1 MRFIILAAG
10 KSSRIYKEIGKIK
23 CLLKIKKKS
32 LISRAII
39 ELKKADKKAKITVV
53 TGFQQNKIKKELLSF
68 KEIDYI
74 YNRKFLNTDM
84 LYSFYLALKK
94 YNDDLF
100 FCYSDIIFSH
110 KSFKKILRKK
120 NGLYVPLKKNWLK
133 IWKIRNKDPL
143 KDAEHIKVYKNKI
156 LEIGKKIKDV
166 SETKYQYMGLIF
178 IPKKFRSIVIK
189 NYKLLKNKKKMHLT
203 TFLNQ
208 LVKRNCPVFFKSTKE
223 VWYEF
228 DDYNDFINFKKR
240 I

>member
-1 MRFIILAAG
+1 MRFVILAAG
-10 KSSRIYKEIGKIK
+10 KSSRIYKKIGKIK

-39 ELKKADKKAKITVV
+39 ELKKADRKAKITVV
-53 TGFQQNKIKKELLSF
+53 TGFQSNMIKKELFKF
-68 KEIDYI
+68 KEVNYI

-84 LYSFYLALKK
+84 LHSFYLALKK

-110 KSFKKILRKK
+110 KSFKKILKK
-120 NGLYVPLKKNWLK
+120 NDGLYLPLKKNWLK
-133 IWKIRNKDPL
+133 IWKIRNKDPIQ
-143 KDAEHIKVYKNKI
+143 DAEHIKIHKNKI
-156 LEIGKKIKDV
+156 LEIGEKIKDI

-178 IPKKFRSIVIK
+178 IPKKFRLIVIK
-189 NYKLLKNKKKMHLT
+189 NYKLLRNKKKMHLT

-208 LVKRNCPVFFKSTKE
+208 LIKKNCPVFFKSTKE

-228 DDYNDFINFKKR
+228 DDYNDFVNFKKR